1 MPRTLI
7 RLTRD
12 VLIGEQHGLTE
23 GREFFVGRIGKNGR
37 CTVKGD
43 SGASVQLY
51 RREFRVVV
59 LSNPRSR

>member
-1 MPRTLI
+1 MRMLI

-12 VLIGEQHGLTE
+12 VVIGKQHGLVE
-23 GREFFVGRIGKNGR
+23 GREFFVGRISKAGH

-51 RREFRVVV
+51 RREYRVVT
-59 LSNPRSR
+59 LKQEAA